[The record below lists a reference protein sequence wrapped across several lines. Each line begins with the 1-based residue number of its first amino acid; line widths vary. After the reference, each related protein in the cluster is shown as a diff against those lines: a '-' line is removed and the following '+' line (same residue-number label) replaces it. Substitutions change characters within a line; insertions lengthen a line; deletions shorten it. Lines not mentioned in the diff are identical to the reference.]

1 MAKSDTV
8 DYKVKLAIDS
18 KEYRAALRAA
28 NAEAKQFKKQQKE
41 SFLIA
46 AKGASDSMGMVISA
60 VKKLAPAFAAGGA
73 AYKVLNTAM
82 KENQTWTDEWAR
94 VTESARASYE
104 AFANTLVSGNFSG
117 FFSNMREIISTA
129 REAAD
134 AFDALG
140 TNRIFNSKEMAMA
153 QAEADFLKYQLK
165 RDDITP
171 EERERY
177 KQMLQ
182 ANSQRQF
189 DISRSQINQSYMTS
203 GAALVSE
210 FAKRG
215 IVTSVGDNIVFNAQT
230 GMNEIK
236 KGSLFE
242 KYFGSLDEYNRWAK
256 IYQEE
261 TALRAKN
268 STFTPGGGFSTGQWI
283 EGRGNLSEAAY
294 RELEAAMQMSDE
306 TLQQLF
312 SLLTEAASAQSS
324 YYTRQGENLELMRRN
339 PNAVGGGGAKDRTPA
354 PEGSLADLREDL
366 KKAQQEFENATTEA
380 AREAAR
386 AYVKELKLQIENIEL
401 GPPKNFD
408 NVLLEKNFSDGTPLG
423 KNELPQL
430 NDLTDIKFDKKD
442 MGGIPKIGKGD
453 VNSLEDYASALYSIS
468 DAFGMVSASAG
479 GASDS
484 FSSIA
489 NIAGSLTGVVEKLL
503 PIIAL
508 EGAMGKGFPANL
520 IAVTGFISAALAAI
534 STISNAKFASGG
546 IVGGTSYRGDR
557 LTANVNSGEMILTR
571 QQQRNLFD
579 AISSGDIGG
588 GGSGAALVRGEDI
601 YVSLSNYMRRSGRRL
616 L

>member
-28 NAEAKQFKKQQKE
+28 NAEAKQFKKQQRDA
-41 SFLIA
+41 FHA
-46 AKGASDSMGMVISA
+46 AGNDASDGMGMVISA
-60 VKKLAPAFAAGGA
+60 VKKIAPAFAAGGA
-73 AYKVLNTAM
+73 AYKLLNTAM

-117 FFSNMREIISTA
+117 FFANMREIISTA

-140 TNRIFNSKEMAMA
+140 TNRIFNSKEMALA

-339 PNAVGGGGAKDRTPA
+339 PNAVGGGGGVSVPAPVGSIMETEQLLARAKDDYRRAMT
-354 PEGSLADLREDL
+354 D
-366 KKAQQEFENATTEA
+366 A

-386 AYVKELKLQIENIEL
+386 VQVEELEARLAQMQQVAKNNL
-401 GPPKNFD
+401 GPVLTGGLANMQISASLPELQFD
-408 NVLLEKNFSDGTPLG
+408 KNVLN
-423 KNELPQL
+423 NLPSVDASQS
-430 NDLTDIKFDKKD
+430 K
-442 MGGIPKIGKGD
+442 
-453 VNSLEDYASALYSIS
+453 SLEDYASAVYAIS
-468 DAFGMVSASAG
+468 DAFGSVSSAAG
-479 GASDS
+479 GADDA

-489 NIAGSLTGVVEKLL
+489 NIAGSLTNVIGKL
-503 PIIAL
+503 IAITAL
-508 EGAMGKGFPANL
+508 KGAFNESFPTNI

-557 LTANVNSGEMILTR
+557 LSANVNSGEMILNR
-571 QQQRNLFD
+571 IQQRRLFD
-579 AISSGDIGG
+579 AISSGSI
-588 GGSGAALVRGEDI
+588 GGSGGGAAVVRGEDI

>member
-41 SFLIA
+41 SFLTA
-46 AKGASDSMGMVISA
+46 GKGASDYAGMVSTA
-60 VKKLAPAFAAGGA
+60 MRKLMPAASVGAA
-73 AYKVLNTAM
+73 AYKVLDKAM

-94 VTESARASYE
+94 VTESARALYE

-283 EGRGNLSEAAY
+283 EGKGNLSEAAY

-339 PNAVGGGGAKDRTPA
+339 PNAVGGGGGVSVPAPVGSIMETEQLLARAKDDYRRAMT
-354 PEGSLADLREDL
+354 D
-366 KKAQQEFENATTEA
+366 A

-386 AYVKELKLQIENIEL
+386 VQVEELQMRLDRMQQI
-401 GPPKNFD
+401 PKN
-408 NVLLEKNFSDGTPLG
+408 NLGSVLTGEMANMQLSTGSLP
-423 KNELPQL
+423 EL
-430 NDLTDIKFDKKD
+430 KFDKNVFKEL
-442 MGGIPKIGKGD
+442 PTVGD
-453 VNSLEDYASALYSIS
+453 AQSKSLEDYASAVYAIS
-468 DAFGMVSASAG
+468 DAFGIVSAAAG

-484 FSSIA
+484 FTSIA
-489 NIAGSLTGVVEKLL
+489 NIANSLTNVIGKL
-503 PIIAL
+503 IAVIAL
-508 EGAMGKGFPANL
+508 KGAFSEAFPKNI

-588 GGSGAALVRGEDI
+588 GGSGAAVVRGEDI